1 MALDIIFAICALW
14 GFYIGF
20 SKGIIDTV
28 FTTVSIIFGLIV
40 GFKFAPDATRF
51 LTQIT
56 GVESPLMFV
65 AGFLLAFVL
74 TMAIIRLFA
83 AGLENLLQAANI
95 NIINRVAG
103 GLLLAAIFIL
113 LYSVLL
119 WFADQSHL
127 VPEDTKAQSYTYA
140 YTKEFPGKVREV
152 YEMLA
157 PDLRKAWEESVEMID
172 RLKEETAN
180 RTESEPYIFDI
191 DEEEQPVE
199 PKPQERPRMPVFEE
213 DEEQPD
219 F

>member
-1 MALDIIFAICALW
+1 MALDIIFAICAVW

-28 FTTVSIIFGLIV
+28 FTTLSIVFGLIV

-51 LTQIT
+51 LTKIT

-74 TMAIIRLFA
+74 TMALIRLFA
-83 AGLENLLQAANI
+83 AGLENLLEAAHI

-103 GLLLAAIFIL
+103 GLLLGAIFIL

-127 VPEDTKAQSYTYA
+127 VPEDTKNQSMTYD
-140 YTKEFPGKVREV
+140 YVKEFPGKVREV
-152 YEMLA
+152 YDMLA

-172 RLKEETAN
+172 RLKQETAR

-191 DEEEQPVE
+191 DEEEQAAE
-199 PKPQERPRMPVFEE
+199 QKPKEQPRMPVFENE
-213 DEEQPD
+213 DQPD

>member
-1 MALDIIFAICALW
+1 MALDIIFAICAVW

-28 FTTVSIIFGLIV
+28 FTTLSIIFGLIV

-103 GLLLAAIFIL
+103 GLLLGAIFIL
-113 LYSVLL
+113 LYSILL

-127 VPEDTKAQSYTYA
+127 VPDDTKAQSFTYE
-140 YTKEFPGKVREV
+140 YVKEFPGKVREV
-152 YEMLA
+152 YELLA

-172 RLKEETAN
+172 RLKQETAN

-191 DEEEQPVE
+191 EEDEQTPKQTPPEQP
-199 PKPQERPRMPVFEE
+199 RTPVFEE
-213 DEEQPD
+213 EDQPD